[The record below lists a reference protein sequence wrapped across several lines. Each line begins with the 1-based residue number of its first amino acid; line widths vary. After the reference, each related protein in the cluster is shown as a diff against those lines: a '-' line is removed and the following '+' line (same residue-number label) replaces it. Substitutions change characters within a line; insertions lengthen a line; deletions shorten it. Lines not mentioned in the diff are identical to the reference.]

1 MHFILRA
8 LISLGLNA
16 GFFWLLS
23 AKYETV
29 LGPYVGGGFDIEGS
43 WRGYIFLAIIFSL
56 LNAVVKPILSL
67 ITFPFK
73 WITFGLVHVFI
84 NAFMLIILEWSVK
97 FLEISNLSL
106 DVKQWQTY
114 IVVGLI
120 LGLFNTLVHSVG
132 NR

>member
-1 MHFILRA
+1 MHFIFRIF
-8 LISLGLNA
+8 ISLGLNA

-23 AKYETV
+23 NKYETV
-29 LGPYVGGGFDIEGS
+29 ISPYVGGAFNIEGS
-43 WRGYIFLAIIFSL
+43 WREYIFLAIIFSL
-56 LNAVVKPILSL
+56 LNAIVKPILSL
-67 ITFPFK
+67 VTFPLK

-84 NAFMLIILEWSVK
+84 NAFMLIALEWSVK

-106 DVKQWQTY
+106 EVEQWQTY

-120 LGLFNTLVHSVG
+120 LGLFNSIVHSVG